1 MSLIAQTLIAQT
13 NTKLTNP
20 TIVDSLVMK
29 RDDIRRHLMN
39 NTLMSTLTLT
49 QPRNIMYVTRYQE
62 LFNHLIPIHT
72 FQPKKLELPVIPKI
86 KIEKTDSNEI
96 KKMIRKL
103 NIETQSFTCNHLTF
117 DRKYDSF
124 ESDIGKVYLMQE
136 KKDVDE
142 LIERFISVVIEVER
156 RDKSNES
163 AYDISEEISLNEI
176 KKINDKIIA
185 INNKLIEIE
194 SFFKS
199 LKCHKCEHIMKK
211 YLIVKETIEEMREE
225 LREERE
231 LAESL
236 NDEVGEDK
244 YSVESFMK
252 KHFPTVERVL
262 LKDICDKYKEVTG
275 VHKTLTQMKDELE
288 SLEYKV
294 TNVSHKYYVTRR

>member
-1 MSLIAQTLIAQT
+1 MSLIAQTI
-13 NTKLTNP
+13 TKLTNP
-20 TIVDSLVMK
+20 TLVDSFVMR
-29 RDDIRRHLMN
+29 RDDVRHHLMN
-39 NTLMSTLTLT
+39 NTLMSSLTLT
-49 QPRNIMYVTRYQE
+49 QPRNIMFVQRYQE

-86 KIEKTDSNEI
+86 EIEKTDSNEI

-142 LIERFISVVIEVER
+142 LIDRFVSVVMNIER
-156 RDKSNES
+156 RDKNNED
-163 AYDISEEISLNEI
+163 AYKISEEISLNEI

-211 YLIVKETIEEMREE
+211 YMIVKETIEEMREE
-225 LREERE
+225 LREQRE

-236 NDEVGEDK
+236 NEEIGEDK

-262 LKDICDKYKEVTG
+262 LKDICDKYKAVTG
-275 VHKTLTQMKDELE
+275 IHKTLTQMKDELDP
-288 SLEYKV
+288 LEYKV
-294 TNVSHKYYVTRR
+294 TNVSRKYYVTRR

>member
-1 MSLIAQTLIAQT
+1 MSLIAQT

-72 FQPKKLELPVIPKI
+72 FQPKKLELPDIPKI
-86 KIEKTDSNEI
+86 KIEKNDSNEI

-124 ESDIGKVYLMQE
+124 ESDIGNVYLMQE
-136 KKDVDE
+136 KKDVE
-142 LIERFISVVIEVER
+142 
-156 RDKSNES
+156 SNES

-211 YLIVKETIEEMREE
+211 YLIVKETVEEMREE

-262 LKDICDKYKEVTG
+262 LKDICDKYKAVTG
-275 VHKTLTQMKDELE
+275 IHKTLTQMKDELE

-294 TNVSHKYYVTRR
+294 TNVSRKYYVTRK

>member
-1 MSLIAQTLIAQT
+1 MSLIVQT

-20 TIVDSLVMK
+20 TIVDSFVMR
-29 RDDIRRHLMN
+29 RDDVRNHLMN
-39 NTLMSTLTLT
+39 NTLMNTLTLT
-49 QPRNIMYVTRYQE
+49 QPRNIMFVQRYQE

-86 KIEKTDSNEI
+86 EIEKNDSNEI

-142 LIERFISVVIEVER
+142 LIDRFVSVVMNIER
-156 RDKSNES
+156 RDKNNED
-163 AYDISEEISLNEI
+163 AYKISEEISLNEI

-199 LKCHKCEHIMKK
+199 LKCHKCERMMKK
-211 YLIVKETIEEMREE
+211 YMIVKETIEEMREE

-236 NDEVGEDK
+236 NDEVGEEK

-262 LKDICDKYKEVTG
+262 LKDVCNKYKEVTG
-275 VHKTLTQMKDELE
+275 IHKTLTQMKDELDP
-288 SLEYKV
+288 LRFKV
-294 TNVSHKYYVTRR
+294 TNCKGKYYVTRR

>member
-1 MSLIAQTLIAQT
+1 MLSTAVNTLTIT
-13 NTKLTNP
+13 TP
-20 TIVDSLVMK
+20 TRIDSLVMR
-29 RDDIRRHLMN
+29 RDEVRKHLMN

-49 QPRNIMYVTRYQE
+49 RPRNIMFVQRYQE

-72 FQPKKLELPVIPKI
+72 FQPKKLDLPVIPKI
-86 KIEKTDSNEI
+86 EVEKTDSNEI

-103 NIETQSFTCNHLTF
+103 NIETQSFTCNHLSF

-142 LIERFISVVIEVER
+142 LIDRFVSVVMNIER
-156 RDKSNES
+156 RDKNNED

-199 LKCHKCEHIMKK
+199 LTCHKCEHIMKK
-211 YLIVKETIEEMREE
+211 YMIVKETIEEMREE
-225 LREERE
+225 LKEERE

-236 NDEVGEDK
+236 NEEIGEEK
-244 YSVESFMK
+244 YSIDSFMK

-262 LKDICDKYKEVTG
+262 LKDVCDKYKTVTG
-275 VHKTLTQMKDELE
+275 VHKTLAQMKDELDP
-288 SLEYKV
+288 LRFKV
-294 TNVSHKYYVTRR
+294 TNCKGKYYVTRR

>member
-1 MSLIAQTLIAQT
+1 MLSTAVNTLT
-13 NTKLTNP
+13 LTTP
-20 TIVDSLVMK
+20 TRIDSLVMR
-29 RDDIRRHLMN
+29 RDEVRSHLMN

-49 QPRNIMYVTRYQE
+49 RPRNITYIQRYQE

-72 FQPKKLELPVIPKI
+72 FQPKKWELPVIPKI
-86 KIEKTDSNEI
+86 KIEKTDSNDI

-103 NIETQSFTCNHLTF
+103 NVETQSFTCNHLSF

-142 LIERFISVVIEVER
+142 LIDRFVSVVMNIER
-156 RDKSNES
+156 RDKNNED

-199 LKCHKCEHIMKK
+199 LTCHKCEHIMKK
-211 YLIVKETIEEMREE
+211 YMIVKETIEEMREE

-236 NDEVGEDK
+236 NEEIGEDK
-244 YSVESFMK
+244 YSIDSFMK

-262 LKDICDKYKEVTG
+262 LKDVCDKYKEVTSI
-275 VHKTLTQMKDELE
+275 HKTLTQMKYDLE
-288 SLEYKV
+288 PLMFKV
-294 TNVSHKYYVTRR
+294 TNCKGKYYVTRR

>member
-1 MSLIAQTLIAQT
+1 MLSTATT
-13 NTKLTNP
+13 NTLTLTNP
-20 TIVDSLVMK
+20 TRIDSYVMK
-29 RDDIRRHLMN
+29 RDEVRRHLMN
-39 NTLMSTLTLT
+39 NTLMNTLTLT

-72 FQPKKLELPVIPKI
+72 FQPKKLDLPVIPKI
-86 KIEKTDSNEI
+86 EVEKTDSNEI

-103 NIETQSFTCNHLTF
+103 NVETQSFTCNHLTF

-124 ESDIGKVYLMQE
+124 ESDIGKVYLMKE

-142 LIERFISVVIEVER
+142 LIDRFVSVVMSIEQ
-156 RDKSNES
+156 RDKRNED
-163 AYDISEEISLNEI
+163 AYKISEEISLNEI

-211 YLIVKETIEEMREE
+211 YMIVKETIEEMREE
-225 LREERE
+225 LKEERE

-236 NDEVGEDK
+236 NNEVGEEK
-244 YSVESFMK
+244 YSIDSFMK

-262 LKDICDKYKEVTG
+262 LKDICDKYKTVTG
-275 VHKTLTQMKDELE
+275 VHKTLTQMKDELDP
-288 SLEYKV
+288 LQFKV
-294 TNVSHKYYVTRR
+294 TNCKGKYYVTRR

>member
-1 MSLIAQTLIAQT
+1 MLIFILKLFFYRYIKKMLSTVTNNLTLT
-13 NTKLTNP
+13 TP
-20 TIVDSLVMK
+20 TSIDSFVMR
-29 RDDIRRHLMN
+29 RDDVRHHLMN
-39 NTLMSTLTLT
+39 NTLMSSLTIT
-49 QPRNIMYVTRYQE
+49 QPRNIMFVQRYQE

-86 KIEKTDSNEI
+86 KIEKNDSNEI

-142 LIERFISVVIEVER
+142 LIDRFVSVVMNIER
-156 RDKSNES
+156 RDKNNKD
-163 AYDISEEISLNEI
+163 AYKISEEIGLNDI

-199 LKCHKCEHIMKK
+199 LKCHKCERMMKK
-211 YLIVKETIEEMREE
+211 YMIVKETIEEMK
-225 LREERE
+225 
-231 LAESL
+231 S
-236 NDEVGEDK
+236 
-244 YSVESFMK
+244 
-252 KHFPTVERVL
+252 
-262 LKDICDKYKEVTG
+262 DII
-275 VHKTLTQMKDELE
+275 
-288 SLEYKV
+288 
-294 TNVSHKYYVTRR
+294 

>member
-1 MSLIAQTLIAQT
+1 MFVQ
-13 NTKLTNP
+13 
-20 TIVDSLVMK
+20 
-29 RDDIRRHLMN
+29 
-39 NTLMSTLTLT
+39 
-49 QPRNIMYVTRYQE
+49 RYQE

-86 KIEKTDSNEI
+86 KIEKNDSNEI

-142 LIERFISVVIEVER
+142 LIDRFVSVVMNIER
-156 RDKSNES
+156 RDKSNED
-163 AYDISEEISLNEI
+163 AYTISEEISLNEI

-199 LKCHKCEHIMKK
+199 LTCHKCEHIMKK
-211 YLIVKETIEEMREE
+211 YMIVKETIEEMRQE

-236 NDEVGEDK
+236 NEEIGEEK
-244 YSVESFMK
+244 YSIDSFMK

-262 LKDICDKYKEVTG
+262 LKDICDKYKTVTG
-275 VHKTLTQMKDELE
+275 VHKTLTQMKDELD

-294 TNVSHKYYVTRR
+294 TNVSRKYYVTRK

>member
-1 MSLIAQTLIAQT
+1 MSLIAQT

-39 NTLMSTLTLT
+39 NTLMSTLKLT

-136 KKDVDE
+136 KKVVDE

-156 RDKSNES
+156 RDKRDES

-244 YSVESFMK
+244 YSVDSFMK

-275 VHKTLTQMKDELE
+275 VHKTLTWMKDELE

-294 TNVSHKYYVTRR
+294 TNVSRKYYVTRK

>member
-1 MSLIAQTLIAQT
+1 MLSTAVNTLTLTTPTRIDSLIMRRDEVRSHLI
-13 NTKLTNP
+13 
-20 TIVDSLVMK
+20 
-29 RDDIRRHLMN
+29 N
-39 NTLMSTLTLT
+39 NTLMNTLTLT
-49 QPRNIMYVTRYQE
+49 RPRNIKYVKRYQE

-86 KIEKTDSNEI
+86 KIEKTDSNDI

-103 NIETQSFTCNHLTF
+103 NVETQSFTCNHLSF

-142 LIERFISVVIEVER
+142 LIDRFVSVVMDIER
-156 RDKSNES
+156 RDKSNED

-199 LKCHKCEHIMKK
+199 LTCHKCEHIMKK
-211 YLIVKETIEEMREE
+211 YMIVKETIEEMREE

-236 NDEVGEDK
+236 NEEIGEEK
-244 YSVESFMK
+244 YSIDSFMK
-252 KHFPTVERVL
+252 KHFPTVDRVL
-262 LKDICDKYKEVTG
+262 LKDVCDKYKAVTG
-275 VHKTLTQMKDELE
+275 IHKTLAQMKEELDP
-288 SLEYKV
+288 LMFKV
-294 TNVSHKYYVTRR
+294 TNVSRKYYVTRR

>member
-1 MSLIAQTLIAQT
+1 MLSTVT

-20 TIVDSLVMK
+20 TNVDSFVMR
-29 RDDIRRHLMN
+29 RDEVRSHLMN

-49 QPRNIMYVTRYQE
+49 QPRNIMYIQRYQE

-72 FQPKKLELPVIPKI
+72 FQPKKLDLPVIPKI
-86 KIEKTDSNEI
+86 EIEKTDSNEI

-124 ESDIGKVYLMQE
+124 ESDIGKVYLMKE

-142 LIERFISVVIEVER
+142 LIDRFVSVVMNIER
-156 RDKSNES
+156 RDKRDED
-163 AYDISEEISLNEI
+163 AYKISEEIGLNEI

-199 LKCHKCEHIMKK
+199 LKCHKCERMMKK
-211 YLIVKETIEEMREE
+211 YMIVKETVEEMREE

-236 NDEVGEDK
+236 NDEVGEEK

-262 LKDICDKYKEVTG
+262 LKDVCNKYKEVTG
-275 VHKTLTQMKDELE
+275 IHKTLTQMKDELDP
-288 SLEYKV
+288 LRFKV
-294 TNVSHKYYVTRR
+294 TNCKGKYYVTRR

>member
-1 MSLIAQTLIAQT
+1 MLSTATT

-20 TIVDSLVMK
+20 TIVDSYTMK
-29 RDDIRRHLMN
+29 RDEVRSHLMN
-39 NTLMSTLTLT
+39 NTLMSTLQLT
-49 QPRNIMYVTRYQE
+49 QPRNIMFVQRYQE

-86 KIEKTDSNEI
+86 EIEKNDSNEI

-103 NIETQSFTCNHLTF
+103 NVETQSFTCNHLSF

-124 ESDIGKVYLMQE
+124 ESDIGKVYLMKE

-142 LIERFISVVIEVER
+142 LIDRFVSVVMNIER
-156 RDKSNES
+156 RDKNNED
-163 AYDISEEISLNEI
+163 AYKISEDISLNEI

-199 LKCHKCEHIMKK
+199 LKCHKCEHIVKK
-211 YLIVKETIEEMREE
+211 YMIVKETIEEMRQE

-236 NDEVGEDK
+236 NEEIGEEK
-244 YSVESFMK
+244 YSIDSFMK

-262 LKDICDKYKEVTG
+262 LKDVCDKYKAVTG
-275 VHKTLTQMKDELE
+275 IHKTLAQMKDELDP
-288 SLEYKV
+288 LRFKV
-294 TNVSHKYYVTRR
+294 TNCKGKYYVTRR

>member
-1 MSLIAQTLIAQT
+1 MLSTVTNNLTLAT
-13 NTKLTNP
+13 P
-20 TIVDSLVMK
+20 TSIDSFVMR
-29 RDDIRRHLMN
+29 RDDVRSHLMN
-39 NTLMSTLTLT
+39 NTLMSALTIT

-96 KKMIRKL
+96 KKLIRKL
-103 NIETQSFTCNHLTF
+103 NIETQSFTCNHLSS

-142 LIERFISVVIEVER
+142 LIDRFVSVIMDIER
-156 RDKSNES
+156 RDKNNED
-163 AYDISEEISLNEI
+163 AYVISEEITLNEI

-199 LKCHKCEHIMKK
+199 LTCHKCEHIVKK
-211 YLIVKETIEEMREE
+211 YMIVKETIEEMREE

-231 LAESL
+231 LTESL
-236 NDEVGEDK
+236 NEEIGEEK
-244 YSVESFMK
+244 YSISSFMK

-262 LKDICDKYKEVTG
+262 LKDVCDKYKEVTG
-275 VHKTLTQMKDELE
+275 IHKTLIQMKEEEPLE
-288 SLEYKV
+288 FKV
-294 TNVSHKYYVTRR
+294 TNCKGKYYVTRR